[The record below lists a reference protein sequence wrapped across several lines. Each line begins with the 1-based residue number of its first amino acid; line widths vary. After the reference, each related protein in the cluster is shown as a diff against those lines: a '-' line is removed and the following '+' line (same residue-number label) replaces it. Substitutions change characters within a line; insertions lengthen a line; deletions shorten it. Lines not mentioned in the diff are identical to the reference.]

1 MSKLYLPIVDL
12 LRVLLSNYRSEDV
25 YQPTKDSIIMH
36 KSITLL

>member
-1 MSKLYLPIVDL
+1 MSKMYLPIVDL
-12 LRVLLSNYRSEDV
+12 LRVLFSEAV